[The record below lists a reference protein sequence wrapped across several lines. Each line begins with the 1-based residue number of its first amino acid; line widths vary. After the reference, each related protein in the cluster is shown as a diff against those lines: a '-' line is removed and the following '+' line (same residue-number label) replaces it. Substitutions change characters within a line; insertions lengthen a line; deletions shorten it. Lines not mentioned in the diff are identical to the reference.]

1 MKEHPQLLSQSKR
14 WIAHEVLASGRSMT
28 AYRAAAG
35 IACVTAFVLAWINA
49 AAGIIG
55 DGPVNLMYF
64 GVLVV
69 GLVGAMIARF
79 EPRGMATVLFATAAA
94 QMCVPVIALVMWKAG
109 WQVILFDSSSPKP
122 PFDPGV
128 APVFGLNA
136 VFALL
141 WIVSGL
147 LFWRAGRKV

>member
-1 MKEHPQLLSQSKR
+1 
-14 WIAHEVLASGRSMT
+14 MT

-64 GVLVV
+64 GVFAV
-69 GLVGAMIARF
+69 GFVGTMIARF
-79 EPRGMATVLFATAAA
+79 EPRGMAIALFATAAA

-109 WQVILFDSSSPKP
+109 WQDLLFDPNSPKL

-128 APVFGLNA
+128 APVFGLNS
-136 VFALL
+136 VFVLL

-147 LFWRAGRKV
+147 LFWQAGGRDRRAQLEI